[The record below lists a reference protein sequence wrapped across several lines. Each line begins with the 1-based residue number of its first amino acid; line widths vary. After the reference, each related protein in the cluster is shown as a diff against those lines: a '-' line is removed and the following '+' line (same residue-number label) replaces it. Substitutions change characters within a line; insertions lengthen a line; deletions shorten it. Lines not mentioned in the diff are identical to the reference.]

1 MRCGRAAK
9 LISFGVLDSKADE
22 LEMLRKHALHCSECA
37 RELQAYDRL
46 MLGFATVE
54 QCEIPEDLHG
64 RLLASALPVQVACDD
79 VKPLLSAYNDE
90 ELSFMEADCVR
101 AHLTVCETCRA
112 EYEYLKMVLLEMQ
125 TFEIFDPPARVSRN
139 ILEKTK
145 AQKTSWTPGLGW
157 NINRAWRYAGVAA
170 VLAFFGTI
178 YVFVPR
184 ITVNNPVET
193 ASNLANIV
201 EPPSIEYKISIKKD
215 NGETKNNNVVSD
227 IKNGISDIHGTRYF
241 SLAAT
246 SEKNW
251 KTIKIN
257 AKHRTLDTAKA
268 VTSVVRKNKKQENHI
283 NGIENSPIIPKAEDV
298 RYQLVENEPVKIK
311 SEPEIVASAAN
322 YNVNNE
328 YDGDDVLYFAKVAEK
343 VQSLNRID
351 EWMDR
356 SKSLTDDVRFSSK
369 SGNIPL
375 IGFRF

>member
-9 LISFGVLDSKADE
+9 LISLGVSDGKADE
-22 LEMLRKHALHCSECA
+22 LKMLRKHAGHCSECA
-37 RELQAYDRL
+37 KELQAYDRL
-46 MLGFATVE
+46 MLGFAAIE
-54 QCEIPEDLHG
+54 QCETPEDLHS
-64 RLLASALPVQVACDD
+64 RVLASALPVKVNCDD
-79 VKPLLSAYNDE
+79 VMPLLSAYNDE
-90 ELSFMEADCVR
+90 ELSFMEADCVK
-101 AHLTVCETCRA
+101 AHLTVCESCRA
-112 EYEYLKMVLLEMQ
+112 EYEYLKMVLSEMQ
-125 TFEIFDPPARVSRN
+125 TFEILDPPAYITRN

-145 AQKTSWTPGLGW
+145 AQKTSWTLGLGW
-157 NINRAWRYAGVAA
+157 NINRTWRYAGVVA

-184 ITVNNPVET
+184 ITVNNPVGT
-193 ASNLANIV
+193 ASNIAEIV
-201 EPPSIEYKISIKKD
+201 EPPSIQYKISNKND
-215 NGETKNNNVVSD
+215 NGETKTTNVVSD
-227 IKNGISDIHGTRYF
+227 IKNGISDINGNRYF
-241 SLAAT
+241 ALAT
-246 SEKNW
+246 SSEKNW

-268 VTSVVRKNKKQENHI
+268 VTSVVRKSKKQENHI
-283 NGIENSPIIPKAEDV
+283 NGVENNPIIPDVEDV
-298 RYQLVENEPVKIK
+298 KYQLVENEPVKIK

-351 EWMDR
+351 EWMNR
-356 SKSLTDDVRFSSK
+356 SKSLTDDVRLSSK